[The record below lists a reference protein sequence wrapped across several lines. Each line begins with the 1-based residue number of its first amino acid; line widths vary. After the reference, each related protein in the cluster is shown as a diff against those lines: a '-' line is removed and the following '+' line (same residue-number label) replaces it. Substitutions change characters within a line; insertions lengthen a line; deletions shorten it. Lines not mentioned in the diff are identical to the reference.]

1 MRYHLAFVVVSSFTG
16 LAGCAHA
23 IGRPAAKTPEALYAV
38 GIEDME
44 GGLFPEALKDFGEV
58 KAKFPYSRYAALAE
72 LRTADTHFRRGK
84 YLEAVDAYRT
94 FLKFH
99 PNHDQAA
106 YAMYRVG
113 ESYFEQIPTDWWFMP
128 PGAEKDQGSTR
139 MAISAFQDMLARF
152 NGGPMADLAR
162 EHLDAC
168 RRKLADHEMYV
179 ARFYFDREHY
189 DASERR
195 AEAIL
200 HDYAGL
206 GLDEEALWIAG
217 KSAFT
222 RGDRDAAGSALQ
234 RLMQQFPEGSRATEA
249 RGLLNR
255 LGAST
260 KAAPGAETY
269 PATGPKT

>member
-1 MRYHLAFVVVSSFTG
+1 MSFSTG
-16 LAGCAHA
+16 LAGCAHGL
-23 IGRPAAKTPEALYAV
+23 GRPTAKTPEAIYAA
-38 GIEDME
+38 GIEDLE
-44 GGLFPEALKDFGEV
+44 GGLFPEALKEFGEV
-58 KAKFPYSRYAALAE
+58 KAKFPYSRYAALSE
-72 LRTADTHFRRGK
+72 LRTADTHFRRAK

-113 ESYFEQIPTDWWFMP
+113 ESYFEQIPADWWFMP
-128 PGAEKDQGSTR
+128 PVAEKDQASIR
-139 MAISAFQDMLARF
+139 MAISAYQDMLARF
-152 NGGPMADLAR
+152 ESGPMADLSR

-168 RRKLADHEMYV
+168 RRKLADHEIYV

-189 DASERR
+189 EASERR
-195 AEAIL
+195 AEGIL

-206 GLDEEALWIAG
+206 GLDEEALWIVG

-222 RGDRDAAGSALQ
+222 RGDREAAGAALQ
-234 RLMQQFPEGSRATEA
+234 RLVQQFPQCKRAAQA
-249 RGLLNR
+249 RGLLDR
-255 LGAST
+255 LGA
-260 KAAPGAETY
+260 APSAGHDAETY

>member
-1 MRYHLAFVVVSSFTG
+1 MRYHLVLLLSFTG

-23 IGRPAAKTPEALYAV
+23 IGRPAAKTPEALYAA

-72 LRTADTHFRRGK
+72 LRTADTHFKRGK
-84 YLEAVDAYRT
+84 FLEAVDAYRT

-106 YAMYRVG
+106 YAMYRIG
-113 ESYFEQIPTDWWFMP
+113 ESYFEQIPSDWWFLP
-128 PGAEKDQGSTR
+128 PGAEKDQSSTR
-139 MAISAFQDMLARF
+139 MAISAYQDVLARF
-152 NGGPMADLAR
+152 GSGPMADLAR
-162 EHLDAC
+162 EHLNDC

-189 DASERR
+189 DASARR

-200 HDYAGL
+200 HDYSGL

-217 KSAFT
+217 KSEFT
-222 RGDRDAAGSALQ
+222 RGDKEAAGSALQ
-234 RLMQQFPEGSRATEA
+234 RLMQQFPQGTRAA
-249 RGLLNR
+249 QAKDLLHG
-255 LGAST
+255 LGAPANAT
-260 KAAPGAETY
+260 PGTETY
-269 PATGPKT
+269 PPTGPKT